1 MWSCGH
7 SPRTTLKSEK
17 ELGQF
22 DPGGLQ
28 YFGHWGEWEDE
39 GAEARTWCGFESW
52 GKVLG
57 FYSKLLG
64 SHPEHSM
71 GRTPILWPPDVK
83 S

>member
-1 MWSCGH
+1 MG
-7 SPRTTLKSEK
+7 RGT
-17 ELGQF
+17 
-22 DPGGLQ
+22 
-28 YFGHWGEWEDE
+28 
-39 GAEARTWCGFESW
+39 EARAWCGFEPW

-64 SHPEHSM
+64 SHPEHSI